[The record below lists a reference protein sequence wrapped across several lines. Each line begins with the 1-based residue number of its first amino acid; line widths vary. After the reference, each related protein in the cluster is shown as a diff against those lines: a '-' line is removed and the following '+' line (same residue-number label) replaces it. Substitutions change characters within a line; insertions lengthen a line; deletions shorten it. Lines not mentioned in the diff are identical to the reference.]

1 MDMVL
6 QDGCVITGDGTTL
19 LSRAD
24 VLVSGG
30 QILDID
36 RSCTHHRRLD
46 GGANAID
53 ASGCTIIPGIINAHA
68 HGCIH
73 GPSMPSGSVGLK
85 SCDVEYNRNRH
96 LLQGT
101 TTLLNV
107 CGLAFPDEIDHGPA
121 TAHPMDIQVTTA
133 HTDSNIEAALAV
145 DGAGLSA
152 RHIRATVDELL
163 SRGAKAL
170 GEVGG
175 GQTLGGG
182 AQEYKFIPDA
192 IKNQTGIAVVP
203 AVARCLKNA
212 VLGRYLNPSDGVSDE
227 ELQAELEN
235 CGLVGM
241 VQVEQIRTIVTNS
254 VMPSVS
260 KALAGFEEIAA
271 QSARV
276 GYPAIFHNA
285 APTASRLVELAENY
299 PTARIVAGHSNHPS
313 FLPDEAVAFASKLRD
328 RGATVDVSTL
338 DCISTRW
345 RNDATNFDTLIESGL
360 VDTISTD
367 FAGGHWDGILEAIHR
382 IVRKKQL
389 CAPAAVALATGNVAR
404 IFPQLAGDRGLVE
417 KGKRA
422 DLVIADSVNL
432 SRVRDVF
439 VAGKPVVRN
448 GRIVWPA

>member
-1 MDMVL
+1 MDTVL
-6 QDGCVITGDGTTL
+6 QDGCVISGDGTTL

-36 RSCTHHRRLD
+36 ASCALHRHRD
-46 GGANAID
+46 GSADIIHA
-53 ASGCTIIPGIINAHA
+53 AGCTIMPGIINAHA

-73 GPSMPSGSVGLK
+73 GPSMPSGSVGLA
-85 SCDVEYNRNRH
+85 SCDIEYNRNRH

-107 CGLAFPDEIDHGPA
+107 CGLAFPSEIDDGQGRG
-121 TAHPMDIQVTTA
+121 HPMDIHVSTA
-133 HTDSNIEAALAV
+133 HTQSNTQAALAV
-145 DGAGLSA
+145 DGAGLYT
-152 RHIRATVDELL
+152 RHLQATIDELL
-163 SRGAKAL
+163 TLGAKAL

-192 IKNQTGIAVVP
+192 IKRQTGIVVVP
-203 AVARCLKNA
+203 AVARRLKNA
-212 VLGRYLNPSDGVSDE
+212 VLGRHLDPKHGISDE
-227 ELQAELEN
+227 ELREVLEDCGLSGILQAEH
-235 CGLVGM
+235 
-241 VQVEQIRTIVTNS
+241 IRAIVTGS
-254 VMPSVS
+254 VMPSVA
-260 KALAGFEEIAA
+260 KALAGFEEIARE
-271 QSARV
+271 SVRV
-276 GYPAIFHNA
+276 GYPAIFHNS
-285 APTASRLVELAENY
+285 APTAGRLMELAENY
-299 PTARIVAGHSNHPS
+299 PGARIVAGHSNHPS
-313 FLPDEAVAFASKLRD
+313 FLPDEAVAVAGRLREL
-328 RGATVDVSTL
+328 GAVVDVSTL

-345 RNDATNFDTLIESGL
+345 RNNATNFDALVESNL

-389 CAPAAVALATGNVAR
+389 SAQAAVALATGNVAR
-404 IFPQLAGDRGLVE
+404 TFPQLAGDRGLIE

-422 DLVIADSVNL
+422 DLIIADSANL

-439 VAGKPVVRN
+439 IAGRPVVRN
-448 GRIVWPA
+448 GRIV